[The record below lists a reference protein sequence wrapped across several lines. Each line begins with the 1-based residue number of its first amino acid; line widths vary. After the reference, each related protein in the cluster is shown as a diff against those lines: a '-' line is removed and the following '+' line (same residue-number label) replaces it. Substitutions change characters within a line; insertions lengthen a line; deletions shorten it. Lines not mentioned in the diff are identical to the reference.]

1 MKPAWERPAPRS
13 NRSGEGLLRCHRLL
27 LSLLLQIF
35 GLLQLFHEPIY
46 AAFRVYQL
54 LPAGE
59 KRMAA
64 RADFHAKVTLVRG
77 ARFKGATTGAD
88 HIHFVIGGMNSGF
101 HSNKNPFGM
110 FPVYR
115 GHLEIQTPAPPERA
129 MRGPVA

>member
-35 GLLQLFHEPIY
+35 GLLQLFHKPVY

-54 LPAGE
+54 LPARE
-59 KRMAA
+59 KWMAA
-64 RADFHAKVTLVRG
+64 RADFYTQVTLVRG
-77 ARFKGATTGAD
+77 ARFEGAATGAGHVD
-88 HIHFVIGGMNSGF
+88 FVVGGMNSGF
-101 HSNKNPFGM
+101 HWNENPFGM
-110 FPVYR
+110 LSVYR
-115 GHLEIQTPAPPERA
+115 GYLKIQTPTPPERA